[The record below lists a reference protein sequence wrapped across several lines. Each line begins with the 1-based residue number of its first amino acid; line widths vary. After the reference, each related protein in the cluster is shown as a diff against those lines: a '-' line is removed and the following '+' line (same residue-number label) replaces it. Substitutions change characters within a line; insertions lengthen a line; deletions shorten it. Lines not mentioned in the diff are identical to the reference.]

1 MVEHVF
7 VAGLQLVP
15 VGPLPQSGSSVATLH
30 CLHTPDGP
38 GFTQRWLFG
47 AATLPQSAFAVQGAQ
62 ALVES
67 SQRAAV
73 AVVHDAGVHVHVLF
87 VSHAGVE
94 GVVLHA
100 PVSIPMQGTHRC
112 IATLH
117 TGVAASPAQ
126 SVLALH
132 CTQSCEIGSHTA
144 PFGFPTQSEAAAH
157 SPQTPAA
164 THTGVVPEQA
174 GLQSVASGGVKAS
187 RPLSGLGG
195 SKASRPGASRLAS
208 KRGASLAASKA
219 GPLSEQTAFGF
230 SAQETVS
237 RTQPTALRLASVR
250 ARTMD
255 ERNGDSLKKS
265 EAQKWM
271 TPSKRRAEEGDEP
284 ELKPTT
290 RATTPPMSIALP
302 TLSQMAEPATEV
314 RSKVPMPLAVSG
326 AKKP

>member
-1 MVEHVF
+1 MVEHAF

-47 AATLPQSAFAVQGAQ
+47 APTLPQSAFAVHGAQ

-132 CTQSCEIGSHTA
+132 CTHSCEIGSHTA
-144 PFGFPTQSEAAAH
+144 PPGFPTQSEAAAH
-157 SPQTPAA
+157 SPQMPAA

-174 GLQSVASGGVKAS
+174 GLQSVASGGVNAS
-187 RPLSGLGG
+187 RPLSGIGG
-195 SKASRPGASRLAS
+195 SNASRPGASRLAS
-208 KRGASLAASKA
+208 NRGPVSRPLFAS
-219 GPLSEQTAFGF
+219 E
-230 SAQETVS
+230 SAQRPPTIVLPAGHSDEG
-237 RTQPTALRLASVR
+237 QPERAKHRPVNRVMRVMALCR
-250 ARTMD
+250 AKGR
-255 ERNGDSLKKS
+255 GV
-265 EAQKWM
+265 AQK
-271 TPSKRRAEEGDEP
+271 R
-284 ELKPTT
+284 
-290 RATTPPMSIALP
+290 
-302 TLSQMAEPATEV
+302 QMPGV
-314 RSKVPMPLAVSG
+314 VDVSHVVPRQSLLLTQ
-326 AKKP
+326 